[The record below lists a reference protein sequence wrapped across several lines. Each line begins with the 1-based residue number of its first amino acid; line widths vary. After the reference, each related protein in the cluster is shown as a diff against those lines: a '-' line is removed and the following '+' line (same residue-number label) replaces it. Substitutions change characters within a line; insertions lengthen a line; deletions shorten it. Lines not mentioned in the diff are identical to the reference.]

1 MSEEEK
7 AAAEAVKTTEE
18 GVKTE
23 GEKAPV
29 AEETVT
35 MTKAEVE
42 GLLTAAEN
50 ATKLAEKKTEEYSNL
65 QRWNMKLK
73 TKLKDNGIDDEEEKT
88 QAVSEERI
96 AQIVKETIEK
106 TIPAIVKPK
115 EDDELAIANNK
126 IAEMRIALANSKKPI
141 ASATGSN
148 LEKETDDK
156 KGEAEKF
163 FSKEQVEE
171 MKKKFP
177 NISIEDIYKNM
188 QKPGMGVQTN
198 A

>member
-1 MSEEEK
+1 MENEKKAEEAQVEK
-7 AAAEAVKTTEE
+7 PKVEGEQVKTPQE
-18 GVKTE
+18 
-23 GEKAPV
+23 
-29 AEETVT
+29 EETVT
-35 MTKAEVE
+35 LKKSEVE
-42 GLLTAAEN
+42 GMLTAVET
-50 ATKLAEKKTEEYSNL
+50 ATKVAES
-65 QRWNMKLK
+65 K
-73 TKLKDNGIDDEEEKT
+73 TKAAEGLKIGLDKYKRLLKDNGIDDEDDKS

-171 MKKKFP
+171 MKKKYP